1 MVCMVIL
8 LFSHLRNKFMNTL
21 SLSQI
26 LSGLQNQ
33 DFQNAHK
40 NCAIMKND
48 ENGALS
54 APLRMIAYENK
65 RTKTQS

>member
-1 MVCMVIL
+1 
-8 LFSHLRNKFMNTL
+8 MNTL

>member
-1 MVCMVIL
+1 
-8 LFSHLRNKFMNTL
+8 MNTIN
-21 SLSQI
+21 LSQI

-33 DFQNAHK
+33 DFHNAQK
-40 NCAIMKND
+40 NCAIMQND

-54 APLRMIAYENK
+54 APMRMIAYDNK

>member
-1 MVCMVIL
+1 MD
-8 LFSHLRNKFMNTL
+8 TL
-21 SLSQI
+21 NLSQI

-33 DFQNAHK
+33 DFCDAQK

-54 APLRMIAYENK
+54 APMRMIAYDNK